1 MSDDVKKSTAA
12 VTNNPAAS
20 TTGVVGNNP
29 AAGTAGGVGAGVGGS
44 NGAAMASEANLL
56 YQSKDAQTM
65 IAVLKEMGIEEFEPR
80 VVSQLLE
87 FSYRYTTNLL
97 EDARAFSQHANKKTI
112 DSEDIKMAI
121 KSRVDFS
128 FTATPPRDVCFYYIS
143 YHLYLIFI
151 FIFWKCFFFVIKF

>member
-1 MSDDVKKSTAA
+1 MSGNEKG
-12 VTNNPAAS
+12 VTN
-20 TTGVVGNNP
+20 
-29 AAGTAGGVGAGVGGS
+29 AGTAVA
-44 NGAAMASEANLL
+44 GAAVGTPGNNTTNEANLL

-65 IAVLKEMGIEEFEPR
+65 IAVLKEMGIDEFEPR

-128 FTATPPRDVCFYYIS
+128 FTATPPRDVCVFKFFYFYT
-143 YHLYLIFI
+143 LYLY
-151 FIFWKCFFFVIKF
+151 